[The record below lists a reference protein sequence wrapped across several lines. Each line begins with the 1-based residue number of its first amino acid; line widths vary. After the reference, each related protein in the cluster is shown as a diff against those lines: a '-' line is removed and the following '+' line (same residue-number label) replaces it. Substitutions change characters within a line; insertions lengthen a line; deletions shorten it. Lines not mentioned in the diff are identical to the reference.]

1 MRCTKDDMRGMIGS
15 IAKIVAIIV
24 ASILTAGALAPLAQG
39 LAVAMASTSI
49 VTPAAAMAISSAIIT
64 SAVTSIMN
72 LGIDAATVGID
83 GQAWAIQ
90 SSISLVSAGVMAYL
104 GGAVTDGFKTFMR
117 PDGAM
122 VTTQTV
128 TQTLPAAGYDAG
140 VEAAV
145 GGLQGNVQQG
155 SLSLV
160 SSTAGG
166 QTLSTIG
173 TYVGEPLIKTSDGIW
188 QQIKNMGTSLSNN
201 LLGSSTQSVQ
211 IFTDRL
217 NHTITTITSTLTTS
231 PTALAQSLYY
241 AQQIGAVVQPAINA
255 GMMASYQTKKCCNP
269 DSIAASCEASEIEEW
284 SLVEKGN
291 CHRVGTYCDTKFLG
305 MCMAHKETSCCFASK
320 LARIIHEQGRPQLQA
335 FGEGGGWGSPES
347 PRCRGFTPDEF
358 QMVDFGQLNLD
369 EYVAD
374 LTAQIQQVGPGFQ
387 NYMDSVSAD
396 ASNRANTLV
405 PAGE

>member
-1 MRCTKDDMRGMIGS
+1 
-15 IAKIVAIIV
+15 
-24 ASILTAGALAPLAQG
+24 
-39 LAVAMASTSI
+39 
-49 VTPAAAMAISSAIIT
+49 
-64 SAVTSIMN
+64 
-72 LGIDAATVGID
+72 
-83 GQAWAIQ
+83 
-90 SSISLVSAGVMAYL
+90 
-104 GGAVTDGFKTFMR
+104 
-117 PDGAM
+117 
-122 VTTQTV
+122 
-128 TQTLPAAGYDAG
+128 
-140 VEAAV
+140 
-145 GGLQGNVQQG
+145 
-155 SLSLV
+155 
-160 SSTAGG
+160 
-166 QTLSTIG
+166 
-173 TYVGEPLIKTSDGIW
+173 
-188 QQIKNMGTSLSNN
+188 MGTSLSNN

-347 PRCRGFTPDEF
+347 PRCRGFPPDEF